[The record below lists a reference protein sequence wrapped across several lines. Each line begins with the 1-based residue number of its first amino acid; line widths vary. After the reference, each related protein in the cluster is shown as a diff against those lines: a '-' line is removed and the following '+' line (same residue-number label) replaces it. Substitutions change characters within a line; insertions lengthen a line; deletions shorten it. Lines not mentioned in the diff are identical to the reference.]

1 MEQKRVL
8 IDTPDTNWIIKRLGD
23 EPDPFSSTDIGMI
36 CENEPTQDCGGDY
49 YNDPPK
55 YHRKAKSSHKQNARK
70 SIKRNR
76 K

>member
-49 YNDPPK
+49 YNDPPQLSTYPTMK
-55 YHRKAKSSHKQNARK
+55 YVVIDNSV
-70 SIKRNR
+70 
-76 K
+76 